1 MDTSRDLHSPLR
13 TQADLEQRWRTL
25 MEPLGFSAPSLWL
38 MLIEPDDRPL
48 PQLIEVAELPEELDA
63 VDAESFGKF
72 LHTVLTELPGVLPG
86 TRVAMLLV
94 RPGGGAPGATDRT
107 RAVALYDGC
116 RRHEVLVDVIHAAT
130 DTDLAPIPMDAVGSR
145 TA

>member
-1 MDTSRDLHSPLR
+1 M
-13 TQADLEQRWRTL
+13 L

-48 PQLIEVAELPEELDA
+48 PQLIEVAELPEQLDA
-63 VDAESFGKF
+63 VDAESFGRF
-72 LHTVLTELPGVLPG
+72 LRTVLTDLPGVLPG

-94 RPGGGAPGATDRT
+94 RPGGGTPAATDRA
-107 RAVALYDGC
+107 RARVLYDGC
-116 RRHEVLVDVIHAAT
+116 RSHEVPVDVIHAAT
-130 DTDLAPIPMDAVGSR
+130 DTDLAPLPMDAVDSR